1 LSGVRRT
8 LGPKVWAAA
17 LVLLMASGCDTTHST
32 GGAALETST
41 PASVPADLGADQL
54 SGLAHAELTA
64 LLGAADFDRR
74 DGPAEI
80 LQYRDGTCVLDVF
93 LYRDSAD
100 APFRVAYVEA
110 RDMDMSKVAGD
121 DCLRSLRAARRNRA
135 S

>member
-8 LGPKVWAAA
+8 LGPTVWAAA
-17 LVLLMASGCDTTHST
+17 LVLVVSGCDATHPT
-32 GGAALETST
+32 GDAAIETST
-41 PASVPADLGADQL
+41 PVLAPADLGADQL
-54 SGLAHAELTA
+54 SGLARAELTA

-93 LYRDSAD
+93 LYRDSAN
-100 APFRVAYVEA
+100 ARFRVAYVEA
-110 RDMDMSKVAGD
+110 RDSDLRKVAGD